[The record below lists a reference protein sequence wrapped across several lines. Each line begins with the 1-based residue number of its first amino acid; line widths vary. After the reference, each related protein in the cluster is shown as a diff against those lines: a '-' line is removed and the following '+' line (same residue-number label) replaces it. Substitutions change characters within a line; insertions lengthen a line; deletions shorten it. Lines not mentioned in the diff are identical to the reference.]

1 MGSIPSVSLL
11 RSSGCLLLL
20 FGFGGAL
27 GCGASSS
34 QEAASPANSV
44 SPSDALSGRRS
55 ISLPLDIPADNANE
69 PQGSWFIVELAPEI
83 LAASRSDLRD
93 LRVEVS
99 HPARKGPGQVLPS
112 VIAEVSWIL
121 RNGPRRGDGPNSF
134 GAIATRRKYP
144 PLKQSTRWDEA
155 ARSWI
160 VSIETRNVPL
170 FAIEFGFP
178 QERAAAGSGVEIPVE
193 VERALSGGG
202 ASPWVSVVRTRL
214 QKPGS
219 MAPSPPEVAFVVS
232 NTNQHRLHLG
242 PLPPAL
248 EPEDF
253 RPETITLW
261 GPQLV
266 LACRLP
272 AASTAEDRYH
282 LLHGDRQAAS
292 PAFEPGL
299 EGENQFLEQLEQLP
313 PPASPASPPSL
324 EETLI
329 QLTTALEQPV
339 TLKPSSR

>member
-11 RSSGCLLLL
+11 RSSGGLLLL
-20 FGFGGAL
+20 FGLADVW
-27 GCGASSS
+27 GCGATSSS
-34 QEAASPANSV
+34 ETASPANSV
-44 SPSDALSGRRS
+44 APNGPRT
-55 ISLPLDIPADNANE
+55 ISLPLDIPADNTNE
-69 PQGSWFIVELAPEI
+69 RQGSWFIVELTPEI

-93 LRVEVS
+93 LRVEVTN
-99 HPARKGPGQVLPS
+99 PARKGPGQVLPS
-112 VIAEVSWIL
+112 VIAEASWIV
-121 RNGPRRGDGPNSF
+121 RNGRRRGDALNSS

-144 PLKQSTRWDEA
+144 PVRQSTHWDEA

-178 QERAAAGSGVEIPVE
+178 QDRAAAGLGVEIPVE
-193 VERALSGGG
+193 VERAVLGGERTGGG
-202 ASPWVSVVRTRL
+202 ASTWISAVRTRL
-214 QKPGS
+214 EKPGS
-219 MAPSPPEVAFVVS
+219 MAPSAPEVAFVVS
-232 NTNQHRLHLG
+232 NVNQHRLHLG
-242 PLPPAL
+242 PLPQDL

-261 GPQLV
+261 GQQLI

-272 AASTAEDRYH
+272 MASTAEDRYH
-282 LLHGDRQAAS
+282 LLHGDRQAVS

-313 PPASPASPPSL
+313 PPPSPVSPPSL

-329 QLTTALEQPV
+329 QLTTALKQPA
-339 TLKPSSR
+339 TLKP